1 MQKKYGLLLDF
12 DGVVVDSEPLYEKA
26 MNVQFRKYGIPVQP
40 EDWLFFKGKDAK
52 SVFPYIRDKY
62 DKDIDTEKMQGA
74 YRRDLL
80 KEFREHMR
88 YIPGFTEFF
97 REARE
102 TFRDALVTSTSR
114 EIMEWTFGNVPVDN
128 IFSHMI
134 TSSEV
139 RNTKPDPEPYRKA
152 AELIGLPPQRCVVIE
167 DSVNGIRSGI
177 AAGAKVVGMTTTFAP
192 EVLQE
197 AHLIVDSYRALSVQG
212 LLELLRDP

>member
-1 MQKKYGLLLDF
+1 
-12 DGVVVDSEPLYEKA
+12 
-26 MNVQFRKYGIPVQP
+26 
-40 EDWLFFKGKDAK
+40 
-52 SVFPYIRDKY
+52 
-62 DKDIDTEKMQGA
+62 
-74 YRRDLL
+74 
-80 KEFREHMR
+80 
-88 YIPGFTEFF
+88 
-97 REARE
+97 
-102 TFRDALVTSTSR
+102 
-114 EIMEWTFGNVPVDN
+114 MEWTFGNVPVDN

-139 RNTKPDPEPYRKA
+139 RNTKPHPEPYRKA

-197 AHLIVDSYRALSVQG
+197 ADLTAGSYRELSVEK